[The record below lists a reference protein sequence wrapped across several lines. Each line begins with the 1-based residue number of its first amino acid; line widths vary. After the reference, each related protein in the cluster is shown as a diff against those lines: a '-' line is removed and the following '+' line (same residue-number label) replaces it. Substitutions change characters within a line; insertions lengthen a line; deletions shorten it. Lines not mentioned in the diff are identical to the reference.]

1 MSNSD
6 SLPIVP
12 GRVARLD
19 LARAAYRDIP
29 VYAPHGADDAMPA
42 PRIDVSDNT
51 NLWGTPPAALRT
63 LHDAAADVVSRYPSL
78 YVHELKRSL
87 AAYVGVRPEE
97 IVTGCGSDD
106 VLDAA
111 MRAFAEPGDRVAY
124 CAPTFSMVPTFA
136 RMNALEP
143 VPLAYRDDWDA
154 DADALL
160 ATRARIIYLCSP
172 NNPTGTVVSPGVV
185 ERVAREATGLVIV
198 DEAYGE
204 FARTTFASR
213 APGWERVL
221 VMRTLSKAFGLA
233 GLRIGYGVGAT
244 ALVREV
250 EKARGPYMVNAAA
263 QRAAEA
269 ALGEGLPW
277 VREHAREAVAVRERL
292 VADLAG
298 RGLRPL
304 PSEANFVLVPTPIA
318 AALARGLRR
327 RGVLVRL
334 FTDLPDVGD
343 ALRVGVGPWSTMT
356 ELLAALDAVLAE
368 ETSGGVS

>member
-1 MSNSD
+1 MPDATSS
-6 SLPIVP
+6 SA
-12 GRVARLD
+12 RAARLE

-29 VYAPHGADDAMPA
+29 VYAPHGADDTMPE

-51 NLWGTPPAALRT
+51 NLWGAPPAALRA
-63 LHDAAADVVSRYPSL
+63 LHDAPADVVSRYPSL
-78 YVHELKRSL
+78 YVHDLKRAL
-87 AAYVGVRPEE
+87 AAYVGVQADE

-143 VPLAYRDDWDA
+143 VPLPFREDWDA

-160 ATRARIIYLCSP
+160 AARARITYLCSP
-172 NNPTGTVVSPGVV
+172 NNPTGTVVSPAVV

-198 DEAYGE
+198 DQAYGE
-204 FARTTFASR
+204 FARATHAAS
-213 APGWERVL
+213 APGWGRVI

-233 GLRIGYGVGAT
+233 GLRIGYGVGA
-244 ALVREV
+244 APLVREV

-263 QRAAEA
+263 HRAAGA

-292 VADLAG
+292 ASDLMA
-298 RGLRPL
+298 RGLHPL
-304 PSEANFVLVPTPIA
+304 PSEANFVLVPTPRA
-318 AALARGLRR
+318 AAIAHGLRR

-334 FTDLPDVGD
+334 FTDLPVVGD
-343 ALRVGVGPWSTMT
+343 ALRIGVGPWSTMR
-356 ELLAALDAVLAE
+356 ELLAALDDVMAAE
-368 ETSGGVS
+368 TKGGDS

>member
-1 MSNSD
+1 MRMPEPTSATD
-6 SLPIVP
+6 
-12 GRVARLD
+12 RVARLA

-29 VYAPHGADDAMPA
+29 VYAPHGDDDAMPEPA
-42 PRIDVSDNT
+42 VDVSDNT
-51 NLWGTPPAALRT
+51 NLWGAPPAALRT
-63 LHDAAADVVSRYPSL
+63 LHDATPQVVSRYPSL
-78 YVHELKRSL
+78 YVHELKRAL

-143 VPLAYRDDWDA
+143 VALAFRDDWDA

-160 ATRARIIYLCSP
+160 ATGARIIYLCTP
-172 NNPTGTVVSPGVV
+172 NNPTGTVVSPAVV
-185 ERVAREATGLVIV
+185 ERVAREAAGLVIV

-233 GLRIGYGVGAT
+233 GLRIGYGVGA
-244 ALVREV
+244 APLMREV

-269 ALGEGLPW
+269 ALGEGLSW
-277 VREHAREAVAVRERL
+277 VREHASEAVAVRDRL
-292 VADLAG
+292 VGELGD

-304 PSEANFVLVPTPIA
+304 PSEANFVLLPMPRA
-318 AALARGLRR
+318 AAVARGLRR

-334 FTDLPDVGD
+334 FTGLPDIGD
-343 ALRVGVGPWSTMT
+343 ALRIGVGPWAVMAQ
-356 ELLAALDAVLAE
+356 LLAALDAELADGNP
-368 ETSGGVS
+368 GGEA